1 MPRHPLYLGNP
12 HLVTLSMSPH
22 LVPWI
27 ASRGFIELR
36 TLSQKVKYKVQ
47 IGDRNSQA
55 LEIVRD
61 SGSKQLVT
69 EWVWRHCLAEYL
81 EGDAPAGL
89 RSYGEN
95 RSPSARYLR
104 PLFTL
109 LVEHIFKESCSC
121 CKTTKMADSDRN
133 NLLPT
138 DDVWN

>member
-1 MPRHPLYLGNP
+1 MPRSPLYLGDP
-12 HLVTLSMSPH
+12 HLAARSMSPH
-22 LVPWI
+22 LIPWI

-47 IGDRNSQA
+47 IADRNSQA

-61 SGSKQLVT
+61 SGSKQPVT

-81 EGDAPAGL
+81 EGDAGPNL
-89 RSYGEN
+89 RSYGQN

-104 PLFTL
+104 PLFTR
-109 LVEHIFKESCSC
+109 LVEHIFKESCFC
-121 CKTTKMADSDRN
+121 CKTTKMADSGLN